1 MLPALRQDL
10 SLHPGPADEH
20 GSPTW
25 TLHDPAANRFYR
37 LGWTA
42 FEMLSRWSLNDP
54 QAVLNAV
61 GRETTLQV
69 DGQDLMSVLEFLS
82 AYNLLDALGPADTNR
97 LTAAACAAKPSKA
110 QWLLKN
116 YLFFRMPLFRPA
128 AFLDRCAPYVKWA
141 FDPRF
146 WLAIACAALFGLYL
160 ASRQWDQFLHTFSAY
175 TSFSGFLAIGV
186 AMSFAKVLHEMGH
199 AFTAQR
205 YGCRVPTMGV
215 AFLVML
221 PVLYTDTNEAWKLP
235 GKRQRLA
242 IAAAGMLTELA
253 LAAVATVAWSFMP
266 DGPLRAGVFL
276 LATTTWV
283 VTLGINASP
292 FMRFDGYFLL
302 SDWLD
307 MPNLHSRAFA
317 LGRWWMRR
325 QLFGWDD
332 PPPENFAPARHRFLI
347 AFALFTWI
355 YRLVVFLG
363 IAFLVY
369 HIAFKLLGI
378 FLLAIELGWFI
389 ALPIVTELK
398 TWWKNKEAMHWNHS
412 TRRSALIVAALLV
425 FIFAPWRSAVRAPA
439 VLGAAEAQGLYAISA
454 ARVATAPVAVG
465 AEVQAGQVLVQL
477 ESLDLRNRLAQ
488 EQSRE
493 RLLHW
498 ELEQQPFDP
507 QLQQEGG
514 ALRERWIEAAAAV
527 KGLQEQVEQLIVRA
541 PFAGRVAEVDE
552 SLVPGAWIAQKEKL
566 FEVIGPH
573 GAKAEAF
580 VDELAL
586 AQLQLGS
593 HATFV
598 ADAAGMRSTDCRVD
612 GIDRVNLSS
621 MDSLYLA
628 STYGGPIPVQKD
640 KRGTLVPTEAWYRV
654 HLKNCGDAAVAPA
667 RELRGVVHLKGAWSS
682 IAERYVRRA
691 IAGVQR
697 EAGF

>member
-10 SLHPGPADEH
+10 SLHPGPAAED

-37 LGWTA
+37 LGWIA
-42 FEMLSRWSLNDP
+42 FEILSRWSLNDP

-61 GRETTLQV
+61 RRDTTLQV

-82 AYNLLDALGPADTNR
+82 GYHLLDALGPADTGR
-97 LTAAACAAKPSKA
+97 LAQAARAAKPSRM

-128 AFLDRCAPYVKWA
+128 AFLDRCAPYLKWA

-146 WLAIACAALFGLYL
+146 WLAIVCTALFGLYL

-175 TSFSGFLAIGV
+175 TSLSGFVAIG
-186 AMSFAKVLHEMGH
+186 AALSLAKVLHEMGH

-253 LAAVATVAWSFMP
+253 LAALATLAWNFMP
-266 DGPLRAGVFL
+266 DGELRAGVFL

-325 QLFGWDD
+325 QLFAWDD
-332 PPPENFAPARHRFLI
+332 PPPENFAPARQHFLI
-347 AFALFTWI
+347 AFALVTWI

-369 HIAFKLLGI
+369 HISFKLLGI
-378 FLLAIELGWFI
+378 FLLMIELGWFI
-389 ALPIVTELK
+389 ALPIVTELNI
-398 TWWKNKEAMHWNHS
+398 WAKNKEAMHWNPT
-412 TRRSALIVAALLV
+412 TRRSALIAAALLAV
-425 FIFAPWRSAVRAPA
+425 IILPWRSDVRAPA

-454 ARVATAPVAVG
+454 ARVVSAPLAVG
-465 AEVQAGQVLVQL
+465 TEVQAGQVLVRL
-477 ESLDLRNRLAQ
+477 ESLDLRYHLAQ
-488 EQSRE
+488 EQNRE

-507 QLQQEGG
+507 KLQQEGS
-514 ALRERWIEAAAAV
+514 ALRERWTEAAASV
-527 KGLQEQVEQLIVRA
+527 KGLQEQVEQLVVRA
-541 PFAGRVAEVDE
+541 PFAGRVVEQDE

-580 VDELAL
+580 VGEAAL
-586 AQLQLGS
+586 PQLQVGGR
-593 HATFV
+593 ATFV
-598 ADAAGMRSTDCRVD
+598 ADAANVGSADCRVD
-612 GIDRVNLSS
+612 SIDRVNLSS
-621 MDSLYLA
+621 MDSLYVA
-628 STYGGPIPVQKD
+628 STYGGPIAVQKD
-640 KRGTLVPTEAWYRV
+640 KHGTLVPTEAWYRV
-654 HLKNCGDAAVAPA
+654 RLENCGDAAAAPA

-682 IAERYVRRA
+682 IAETYLRRA
-691 IAGVQR
+691 LTVVQR
-697 EAGF
+697 EMGF